1 MTTTAAPTSLDRFCA
16 LWAEG
21 FSRALASLGVS
32 SPAVEATDP
41 VPTQAPTP
49 EEFERLV
56 CIRFSCGGALQGELL
71 WVAEKLA
78 VLPLAQLQK
87 HETPNPA
94 VDFSEAERSAFA
106 ELLQQVAAGIAAAWK
121 TEFGADIELAYQT
134 TVEPA
139 PVTAQSVA
147 LKLSGEKVAQVS
159 LRLFLNEELSAALS
173 ALPAPAAPQ
182 KENPENVRFAKAE
195 IRGSG
200 GFSTGA
206 KNDSAAR
213 KSGARVGRRTRS
225 HHPFWRAA
233 DAVARYFWIDGRR
246 GRRVGTDGER
256 TGGIA
261 GGGKAGGA
269 RRGRGG
275 GRKFWIACDGS
286 GQR

>member
-139 PVTAQSVA
+139 PSP
-147 LKLSGEKVAQVS
+147 
-159 LRLFLNEELSAALS
+159 R
-173 ALPAPAAPQ
+173 
-182 KENPENVRFAKAE
+182 NPSR
-195 IRGSG
+195 
-200 GFSTGA
+200 
-206 KNDSAAR
+206 
-213 KSGARVGRRTRS
+213 
-225 HHPFWRAA
+225 
-233 DAVARYFWIDGRR
+233 
-246 GRRVGTDGER
+246 
-256 TGGIA
+256 
-261 GGGKAGGA
+261 
-269 RRGRGG
+269 
-275 GRKFWIACDGS
+275 
-286 GQR
+286 